1 MQISLDQFLG
11 AIMSRVDNLEATID
25 DLRLRT
31 NIAMRLVK
39 AAVPEL
45 TREAVEKAVSEELEV
60 TKNAGMM
67 EESDEIEE
75 ISSKLTESIFGWLEG
90 DVTELKEK
98 MDAYRKRLQEA
109 MEAEKSKVI
118 DVAPASFVNQLG
130 QEKGQKKGKIVF

>member
-39 AAVPEL
+39 TTVPEL
-45 TREAVEKAVSEELEV
+45 TRDDVEKAVSEELEV

-90 DVTELKEK
+90 DVTELKEM
-98 MDAYRKRLQEA
+98 MDAYRKRLQ
-109 MEAEKSKVI
+109 
-118 DVAPASFVNQLG
+118 
-130 QEKGQKKGKIVF
+130 

>member
-1 MQISLDQFLG
+1 MQVSLDQFLG

-39 AAVPEL
+39 SVVPEL
-45 TREAVEKAVSEELEV
+45 TRDDVEKAVSEELEI

-75 ISSKLTESIFGWLEG
+75 ISSRLTDSIFEWLQG
-90 DVTELKEK
+90 DVAELREK
-98 MDAYRKRLQEA
+98 MDAYRKKLQEA
-109 MEAEKSKVI
+109 MEAEKNRVI
-118 DVAPASFVNQLG
+118 DVAPAGFVNQLG
-130 QEKGQKKGKIVF
+130 QEKGQKKGKLLF